1 MSILLKKLDDSISMV
16 LDEYDSIDA
25 PTLYAIKSTPE
36 GRKSIIK
43 LVRQRV
49 IQQSLGIYE
58 ALQSIESE
66 FSEI

>member
-1 MSILLKKLDDSISMV
+1 MSILLKQLDDSILMV
-16 LDEYDSIDA
+16 LNECDSIDA
-25 PTLYAIKSTPE
+25 PNLYAIKSTPE

-43 LVRQRV
+43 LVRKRV
-49 IQQSLGIYE
+49 IQQKIGIYE